1 MTDNNIN
8 SKLNTEN
15 ISDQNN
21 GIISDTLT
29 DNNSDIV
36 QNTNPDTVDNTANTI
51 SDTDTNTKPKRNYNP
66 ISKKNLISLSDR
78 TIEERREIGRKGGL
92 KSGEKRQERKTMR
105 DTILEMLSETI
116 SDDMIEEY
124 GLAKVLKKPGGKSY
138 QDAIIGAALLGAM
151 NGDCKALQILRDTM
165 GEMPT
170 VKTENTTEIITKE
183 DTDLM
188 DSLKQSLI
196 S

>member
-1 MTDNNIN
+1 MKDHNTKSD
-8 SKLNTEN
+8 KLNTEI
-15 ISDQNN
+15 ISDQDS
-21 GIISDTLT
+21 IQSDISADSTNTDTNINTNT
-29 DNNSDIV
+29 DNNTGIS
-36 QNTNPDTVDNTANTI
+36 TNENG
-51 SDTDTNTKPKRNYNP
+51 TKPKKYNYNP
-66 ISKKNLISLSDR
+66 ISKKNLISLADR
-78 TIEERREIGRKGGL
+78 TMEERQEIGRKGGL

-105 DTILEMLSETI
+105 ETILEMLSETI
-116 SDDMIEEY
+116 SDEMIEEY

-170 VKTENTTEIITKE
+170 VRTENTTEIITKE
-183 DTDLM
+183 DTEM
-188 DSLKQSLI
+188 IDSLKQALI

>member
-1 MTDNNIN
+1 MTDNNTK
-8 SKLNTEN
+8 SAKLNTEL
-15 ISDQNN
+15 SDQNN
-21 GIISDTLT
+21 SIISDTLS
-29 DNNSDIV
+29 NNI
-36 QNTNPDTVDNTANTI
+36 PDTKSDNISDPVDNTNDNT
-51 SDTDTNTKPKRNYNP
+51 DQNTKPKRNYNP

-78 TIEERREIGRKGGL
+78 TIEERREIGRKGGI

-124 GLAKVLKKPGGKSY
+124 GLEKILKKPGGKSY

-170 VKTENTTEIITKE
+170 VRTENTTEIITKE

-188 DSLKQSLI
+188 DNLKQSLI